1 MKFTLVYDY
10 PNLKKV
16 TCSNNWNYTC
26 SAVLDLLYHGR
37 ETNNVYCQYDALF
50 S

>member
-26 SAVLDLLYHGR
+26 SAVQQSLHLCAFITL
-37 ETNNVYCQYDALF
+37 TVILI
-50 S
+50 